1 MKQRLAKRAKSIFT
15 TQGGNPMLKFSGIN
29 ISSYDTKK
37 MTEFYRDKL
46 GLPVIGDEFEAGR
59 DYESYDGIMFG
70 NKEGEPKFW
79 IWDANEWAKP
89 YDGNVCLIFNC
100 EDLDKLF
107 MELKGKG
114 VELDPPKTADWGGQ
128 ELVIKDPDGNTIIVL

>member
-1 MKQRLAKRAKSIFT
+1 
-15 TQGGNPMLKFSGIN
+15 MLKFSGIN

-37 MTEFYRDKL
+37 MTEFYRDKI

-59 DYESYDGIMFG
+59 DYDSYDGIMFG

-79 IWDANEWAKP
+79 IWDANEWKKP
-89 YDGNVCLIFNC
+89 YDGNVCLIFDHD
-100 EDLDKLF
+100 DLDKLYT
-107 MELKGKG
+107 ELKANG

-128 ELVIKDPDGNTIIVL
+128 ELVMKDPDGNTIIVL